1 MKQVVIFSDAAGFS
15 DSIHRGELI
24 ISFSRAENKDPAVF
38 LSSAVGA
45 AYQPPRQSVG
55 TLLTEK

>member
-15 DSIHRGELI
+15 DSIHIGELI
-24 ISFSRAENKDPAVF
+24 IIFSRAENPAVF
-38 LSSAVGA
+38 LSSAVGE